1 MMIWLHG
8 GAAAT
13 VSAKDAMNA
22 SGALAAL
29 GGGLGVEDGILR
41 AAEVDG
47 AAELDALRRAMDAQ
61 RDEILAQAREQ
72 AQSVLTEAHEEAA
85 RLLEAARAE
94 ADRLRHDACEA
105 GRRQAALEWH
115 ERQTVQAI
123 DNAQVLRGMHEK
135 LAMIVTGAVERIV
148 HTEERAALYQR
159 ALRSVRSFARGA
171 STLALRVSADDH
183 AHARAA
189 LDSLKALQTQGLHI
203 EVSVDPALRAGS
215 CVFESEVG
223 ILDASLQTQLD
234 GLRAAMDRAVRKALA
249 SSQSLLGDDDE
260 QPAQDD
266 GDEPRRHGA
275 LAVDRDAGADAA
287 ADMAID
293 AIDAAEA
300 AAEAEA
306 SADAALMNH

>member
-8 GAAAT
+8 GGT
-13 VSAKDAMNA
+13 DR
-22 SGALAAL
+22 L
-29 GGGLGVEDGILR
+29 GGLGAEDGILR
-41 AAEVDG
+41 AAELDG
-47 AAELDALRRAMDAQ
+47 AAELDALRRAMDEQ
-61 RDEILAQAREQ
+61 RDAVLAQARE
-72 AQSVLTEAHEEAA
+72 EASKLMTDAREEAD
-85 RLLEAARAE
+85 RLLAQARAE
-94 ADRLRHDACEA
+94 AERLRVEACEA

-135 LAMIVTGAVERIV
+135 LATIVTGAVERIV

-249 SSQSLLGDDDE
+249 TSLPLTDAGE
-260 QPAQDD
+260 
-266 GDEPRRHGA
+266 GDEGAHGDHGDHGDQHA
-275 LAVDRDAGADAA
+275 YGVDDAETG
-287 ADMAID
+287 
-293 AIDAAEA
+293 AEA
-300 AAEAEA
+300 AEDTLHDDE
-306 SADAALMNH
+306 LVEH

>member
-1 MMIWLHG
+1 MMIWLQG
-8 GAAAT
+8 GA
-13 VSAKDAMNA
+13 
-22 SGALAAL
+22 GADRL
-29 GGGLGVEDGILR
+29 GGLGAEDGILR
-41 AAEVDG
+41 AAELDG
-47 AAELDALRRAMDAQ
+47 AAELDALRRAMEEQ
-61 RDEILAQAREQ
+61 RDAVLAQARGQ
-72 AQSVLTEAHEEAA
+72 ALALVNDARDEAA
-85 RLLEAARAE
+85 RLLAAARADAE
-94 ADRLRHDACEA
+94 RLRGEACEA

-135 LAMIVTGAVERIV
+135 LATIVTGAVERIV

-203 EVSVDPALRAGS
+203 EVSVDPSLRAGS

-234 GLRAAMDRAVRKALA
+234 GLRAAMDRAVRKAL
-249 SSQSLLGDDDE
+249 SSSLPLADADDQE
-260 QPAQDD
+260 APEHGLDD
-266 GDEPRRHGA
+266 GPGDGIG
-275 LAVDRDAGADAA
+275 DRGIEAQAHASFGFPHTDADAR
-287 ADMAID
+287 
-293 AIDAAEA
+293 
-300 AAEAEA
+300 
-306 SADAALMNH
+306 ADADDAEDILHAHDLAEH

>member
-1 MMIWLHG
+1 MMIWLQG
-8 GAAAT
+8 GGG
-13 VSAKDAMNA
+13 DR
-22 SGALAAL
+22 L
-29 GGGLGVEDGILR
+29 GGLGAEDGILR
-41 AAEVDG
+41 AAELDG
-47 AAELDALRRAMDAQ
+47 AAELDALRRAMDEQ
-61 RDEILAQAREQ
+61 RDAVLARAREEASKLMTDAREQ
-72 AQSVLTEAHEEAA
+72 ADRLLAEARTEAE
-85 RLLEAARAE
+85 
-94 ADRLRHDACEA
+94 RLRVEACEA

-115 ERQTVQAI
+115 ERQTVQVI

-135 LAMIVTGAVERIV
+135 LATIVTGAVERIV

-189 LDSLKALQTQGLHI
+189 LDSLKALQTQGVHI

-249 SSQSLLGDDDE
+249 SSLPLADAGDHEATDHGF
-260 QPAQDD
+260 DD
-266 GDEPRRHGA
+266 GPDDGVGDRGVSDRG
-275 LAVDRDAGADAA
+275 VDAQAQAHASFGFPHTDAGAGADA
-287 ADMAID
+287 DD
-293 AIDAAEA
+293 AEDILHAHDLAE
-300 AAEAEA
+300 
-306 SADAALMNH
+306 H

>member
-8 GAAAT
+8 GGT
-13 VSAKDAMNA
+13 DR
-22 SGALAAL
+22 L
-29 GGGLGVEDGILR
+29 GGLGAEDGILR
-41 AAEVDG
+41 AAELDG
-47 AAELDALRRAMDAQ
+47 AAELDALRRAMDEQ
-61 RDEILAQAREQ
+61 RDAVLAQARE
-72 AQSVLTEAHEEAA
+72 EASKLVTDAREEAD
-85 RLLEAARAE
+85 RLLAQARAE
-94 ADRLRHDACEA
+94 AERLRVEACEA

-135 LAMIVTGAVERIV
+135 LATIVTGAVERIV

-249 SSQSLLGDDDE
+249 TSLPLTDAGE
-260 QPAQDD
+260 
-266 GDEPRRHGA
+266 GDEGAHETHGA
-275 LAVDRDAGADAA
+275 HGDQHGYGVDDAEAG
-287 ADMAID
+287 
-293 AIDAAEA
+293 AEA
-300 AAEAEA
+300 AEDTLHDDE
-306 SADAALMNH
+306 LVEH

>member
-8 GAAAT
+8 GGT
-13 VSAKDAMNA
+13 DR
-22 SGALAAL
+22 L
-29 GGGLGVEDGILR
+29 GGLGAEDGILR
-41 AAEVDG
+41 AAELDG
-47 AAELDALRRAMDAQ
+47 AAELDALRRAMDEQ
-61 RDEILAQAREQ
+61 RDAVLAQARE
-72 AQSVLTEAHEEAA
+72 EASKLVTDAREEAD
-85 RLLEAARAE
+85 RLLAQARAE
-94 ADRLRHDACEA
+94 AERLRVEACEA

-135 LAMIVTGAVERIV
+135 LATIVTGAVERIV

-249 SSQSLLGDDDE
+249 TSLPLTDAGE
-260 QPAQDD
+260 
-266 GDEPRRHGA
+266 GDEGAHGDHGDHGDQHA
-275 LAVDRDAGADAA
+275 YGVDDAETG
-287 ADMAID
+287 
-293 AIDAAEA
+293 AEA
-300 AAEAEA
+300 AEDTLHDDE
-306 SADAALMNH
+306 LVEH